1 MVMTGRVLQRQS
13 RVTKHMDSVALGY
26 IRRGS
31 NMLADDLVAGWSF
44 GQDGGFHLQEE
55 RIALEVP

>member
-1 MVMTGRVLQRQS
+1 M
-13 RVTKHMDSVALGY
+13 TKHMDSVALGY